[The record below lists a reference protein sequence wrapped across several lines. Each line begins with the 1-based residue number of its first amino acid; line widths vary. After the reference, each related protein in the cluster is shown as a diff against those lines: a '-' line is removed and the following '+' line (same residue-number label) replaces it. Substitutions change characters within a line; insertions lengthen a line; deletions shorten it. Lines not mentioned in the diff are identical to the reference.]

1 MTRILA
7 LIAAVFLAGTASAQ
21 TFPTRNDTNV
31 TDSANLIDPET
42 EARIVAKLA
51 QYAND
56 YDTEVVIVTLSSLR
70 FYDAD
75 STIEDYSTAMFN
87 DYGIGDAQANN
98 GILFMVFR
106 DDQELRVEFGSGY
119 DDAAKIEVNAIM
131 ADVIVPLFREDKFSE
146 GLEAGVNA
154 LLTRLIDPP
163 AAPRA
168 VPAAPTDDSA
178 NEGSGNTLYYI
189 LAAVVAA
196 VGGLIGLNRR
206 NAARFAARPCSNCGK
221 TGLTKSSDVL
231 RDATL
236 EQDGAGETR
245 ITCPSCGHVDATP
258 YTISKL
264 KPEAPKGGGQSKG
277 DGATGKW

>member
-7 LIAAVFLAGTASAQ
+7 IIAAVFLANVASAQ
-21 TFPTRNDTNV
+21 KFPTRSDTNV

-42 EARIVAKLA
+42 ETRIVAKLA
-51 QYAND
+51 DYAD
-56 YDTEVVIVTLSSLR
+56 DHDTEVAIVTLSSLR

-75 STIEDYSTAMFN
+75 STIEAYSTAMFN
-87 DYGIGDAQANN
+87 AYGIGDADANN

-106 DDQELRVEFGSGY
+106 DDQELRVEVGLGY
-119 DDAAKIEVNAIM
+119 DDAAKAEINAIM
-131 ADVIVPLFREDKFSE
+131 ADVILPQFSNDNYAA

-154 LLTRLIDPP
+154 LLLRVIDPP
-163 AAPRA
+163 VTPSA
-168 VPAAPTDDSA
+168 VRTGDAKE
-178 NEGSGNTLYYI
+178 NSGNTLYYV

-206 NAARFAARPCSNCGK
+206 NAAKFAAQPCSNCGK
-221 TGLTKSSDVL
+221 TGLVKSREVL

-236 EQDGAGETR
+236 EQEGAGETR

-264 KPEAPKGGGQSKG
+264 KSDEPKGGGQSKG